1 MNSKSIFIV
10 FIFTIIIV
18 CYLYFRSPF
27 NYPYFDY
34 HFDVSRKRKPK
45 IADLLDKYM
54 IQYGF
59 DRFQQHYN
67 YVEAWKEQC
76 LHRIS
81 KSIFKKLRKRQ
92 FEACIDDKNMFHFVL
107 IRQKTKYKQVN
118 YCKTSY
124 KVEMIDKEYY
134 YDFNY
139 LSARY
144 KKLQS
149 IDFECTLNEYN
160 SKNQRKLMT
169 KKLRKQIMKQD
180 HYTCQLCGK
189 YMPDEVG
196 LHIDHIIPISKGGK
210 TVPSNLQVLCSKCN
224 GRKSNK

>member
-92 FEACIDDKNMFHFVL
+92 FEACIDDKNMFHPGNLLLFF
-107 IRQKTKYKQVN
+107 
-118 YCKTSY
+118 SS
-124 KVEMIDKEYY
+124 E
-134 YDFNY
+134 
-139 LSARY
+139 
-144 KKLQS
+144 S
-149 IDFECTLNEYN
+149 ITATIH
-160 SKNQRKLMT
+160 R
-169 KKLRKQIMKQD
+169 
-180 HYTCQLCGK
+180 
-189 YMPDEVG
+189 
-196 LHIDHIIPISKGGK
+196 
-210 TVPSNLQVLCSKCN
+210 CSH
-224 GRKSNK
+224 RKSAAAGKASPV